1 MLIIL
6 FANFKLSELNSN
18 LSFLNVG
25 IQRQESFLI
34 PNAAADWLIEDPLL
48 KDPENG
54 DLRLLEGSPALSRVE
69 INDGNL
75 SNIGAFQGTPAT
87 NISTRTI
94 FVDFDQA
101 SNSLIQNGQSG
112 SPYDSI
118 NKALIDANAGDTIE
132 VTASQQKDYTIDFD
146 NLQSNVPGWGTVK
159 ILGRNK
165 PINNL

>member
-1 MLIIL
+1 MMEIFPTLE
-6 FANFKLSELNSN
+6 LSKELH
-18 LSFLNVG
+18 
-25 IQRQESFLI
+25 
-34 PNAAADWLIEDPLL
+34 
-48 KDPENG
+48 
-54 DLRLLEGSPALSRVE
+54 
-69 INDGNL
+69 
-75 SNIGAFQGTPAT
+75 AT

-159 ILGRNK
+159 FWEE
-165 PINNL
+165 INQ